1 MASTTGTLGRDA
13 PTVKD
18 GGVSERG
25 TRSERRRVGA
35 YYTPPVL
42 VDLLVREVLVRAFD
56 GRTEPP
62 LVIDPACGDGRLLE
76 AAGRAITE
84 RYGVDPSP
92 YLVGVELDPATAAD
106 TAGRIGCA
114 VLCGDARTLLNSAE
128 HAHRYDVLIGNPPYL
143 SQLSTS
149 TARGGR
155 SALGGGPYA
164 DVAAEFLSLSTKVVR
179 AIDGRIGLV
188 LPMSILA
195 TRDVAPIRTRVEQDA
210 GIELCWWANESMF
223 DANVRTCVLGLVTGR
238 APAEVRRLFGADVRA
253 IGSVSAPRPGSSES
267 WGWLVA
273 DAAGIP
279 PVDLEA
285 SDGVLANIAGCT
297 ADFRDQYYGLVDAVA
312 DGADGPPL
320 VTSGL
325 IDAAQCYWGSRSTR
339 FAKQRFEAP
348 RVDLARLTPAL
359 QTWART
365 RLVPKVLVATQTKVI
380 EAVVDEQGEWLPS
393 VPVISVVPHDPADV
407 WRVAA
412 LLTSPVASAWIVTQ
426 RVGTGLS
433 AHAIRVTA
441 SDLARLPLPSD
452 ASAWQEAASALQRGD
467 VLDCGRR
474 VLDAYGFSQRDDLY
488 RWWAE
493 RVSGSTVQSG

>member
-1 MASTTGTLGRDA
+1 MASTTRTLGRDA

-42 VDLLVREVLVRAFD
+42 VDLLVREVLVQAFD
-56 GRTEPP
+56 GRDEPP
-62 LVIDPACGDGRLLE
+62 LVIDPACGDGRLLD
-76 AAGRAITE
+76 AAGRAITD

-92 YLVGVELDPATAAD
+92 YLVGVELDPVTAAD
-106 TAGRIGCA
+106 TSCRLGC
-114 VLCGDARTLLNSAE
+114 VVHCGDARTLLTGSE
-128 HAHRYDVLIGNPPYL
+128 HAYRYDVLIGNPPYL
-143 SQLSTS
+143 SQLSSS

-164 DVAAEFLSLSTKVVR
+164 DVAAEFLSLSTQVVR
-179 AIDGRIGLV
+179 QHAGRIGLV

-195 TRDVAPIRTRVEQDA
+195 TRDVAPIRAQVERDA

-238 APAEVRRLFGADVRA
+238 APAEVRRLFGPEARS
-253 IGSVSAPRPGSSES
+253 ISSVSAPGPDTNGS

-279 PVDLEA
+279 SVNLDVDN
-285 SDGVLANIAGCT
+285 GVLGALVNCT
-297 ADFRDQYYGLVDAVA
+297 ADFRDQYYGLVGAVG
-312 DGADGPPL
+312 DTSDGPPL

-325 IDAAQCYWGSRSTR
+325 IDVGRCAWGTRATR
-339 FAKQRFEAP
+339 FAKQRYDAP
-348 RVDLARLTPAL
+348 RVDLSLLSPSL
-359 QTWART
+359 QSWAQT

-393 VPVISVVPHDPADV
+393 VPVISVVPNDPADV

-412 LLTSPVASAWIVTQ
+412 LLTSPVASAWIALQ
-426 RVGTGLS
+426 RIGTGLS

-441 SDLARLPLPSD
+441 SDLARLPIPSD
-452 ASAWQEAASALQRGD
+452 NAAWIEAASALQRGS

-474 VLDAYGFSQRDDLY
+474 MLHAYGLSSRNDLY
-488 RWWAE
+488 DWWAA
-493 RVSGSTVQSG
+493 RVSGSTARPG